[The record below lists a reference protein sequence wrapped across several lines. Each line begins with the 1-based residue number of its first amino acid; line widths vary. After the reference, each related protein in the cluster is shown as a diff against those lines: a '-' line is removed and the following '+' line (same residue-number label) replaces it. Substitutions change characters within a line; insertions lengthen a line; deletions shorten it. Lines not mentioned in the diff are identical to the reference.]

1 MNLIQFH
8 DRLSS
13 TSEQKINNSSEDAVI
28 FGLLNG
34 SFRIEDINNI
44 TIDEETKSY
53 HVDFSSEYLAEFAED
68 KFAMQV
74 IPGIYNRPLYGVS
87 VLRTNN
93 SLAIEL
99 TEL

>member
-8 DRLSS
+8 ERLSS

-34 SFRIEDINNI
+34 SFRIEDIQNI
-44 TIDEETKSY
+44 TINEQKEY
-53 HVDFSSEYLAEFAED
+53 CVIFSSEYLAKFAED

-74 IPGIYNRPLYGVS
+74 IPGIYNRPLYGIHVQRDS
-87 VLRTNN
+87 N
-93 SLAIEL
+93 SLAIGLIEL
-99 TEL
+99 